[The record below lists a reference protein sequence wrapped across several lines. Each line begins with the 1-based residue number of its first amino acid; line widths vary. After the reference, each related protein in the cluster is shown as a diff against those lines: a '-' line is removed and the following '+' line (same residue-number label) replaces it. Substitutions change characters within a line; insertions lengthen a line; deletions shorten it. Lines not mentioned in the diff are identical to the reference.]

1 MNKAPLIFLK
11 MILDKGIFIYYLT
24 MLRDVFGTPRGAQM
38 LTELE
43 SRRAFL
49 FFRKDFVIDLTVT
62 NNAYAYLGGMLFM

>member
-1 MNKAPLIFLK
+1 
-11 MILDKGIFIYYLT
+11 
-24 MLRDVFGTPRGAQM
+24 M

-62 NNAYAYLGGMLFM
+62 NNAYAYLGGDAIYVDPDFHPTIQSTAYCWPHRGIYSTNYGS